1 MIQENEILPEV
12 KLKNGNVVQTGP
24 VATMLHNIDLYNKN
38 EKISDFERKI
48 SLKQK
53 VLYNLNLPKEIRI
66 QNCKSKELIRMQLSN
81 LN

>member
-1 MIQENEILPEV
+1 V

>member
-1 MIQENEILPEV
+1 MQENEILPEV

>member
-1 MIQENEILPEV
+1 V

-53 VLYNLNLPKEIRI
+53 VLYNLNLPIKPKLKKEYIFEI
-66 QNCKSKELIRMQLSN
+66 KENPNQ
-81 LN
+81 

>member
-1 MIQENEILPEV
+1 M

>member
-1 MIQENEILPEV
+1 M

-53 VLYNLNLPKEIRI
+53 VLYNLN
-66 QNCKSKELIRMQLSN
+66 KSKELIRMQLSN